1 MGGYVQNEARLT
13 GNARSTQDRGWCC
26 GKSFKLD
33 VLLPLFS
40 MRMFGASFRT
50 GFVVESDVEKRIAS
64 NDVYSKILRRTIENE
79 MGCVLFKMLSP
90 SNKH

>member
-1 MGGYVQNEARLT
+1 
-13 GNARSTQDRGWCC
+13 
-26 GKSFKLD
+26 
-33 VLLPLFS
+33 